1 MIFTTPPKSK
11 KRKPTAK
18 ERELAASWAKMMQK
32 YETKPITA
40 KATPRMET
48 KQYERETVRI
58 PSLPFTAGVC
68 AKKESPVYTGENMLG
83 VAQMHKSNAV
93 PVFKREEAIEIANMR
108 RG

>member
-18 ERELAASWAKMMQK
+18 ERELAASWAKMMKQ
-32 YETKPITA
+32 YETKPLTA
-40 KATPRMET
+40 KAKPLVEPN
-48 KQYERETVRI
+48 QYERKTVRM